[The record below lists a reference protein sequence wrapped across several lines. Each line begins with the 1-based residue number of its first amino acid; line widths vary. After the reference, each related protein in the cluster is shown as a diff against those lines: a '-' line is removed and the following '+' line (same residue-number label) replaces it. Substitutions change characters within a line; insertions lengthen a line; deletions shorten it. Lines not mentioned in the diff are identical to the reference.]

1 MRVNWGQQPIYLH
14 NCAEFWWLREG
25 AERMGH
31 KRELKFPIEVELLY
45 MTVPTVAAK
54 FNAEKGG
61 GVVKG

>member
-1 MRVNWGQQPIYLH
+1 M
-14 NCAEFWWLREG
+14 REG